1 VADVQRGAVID
12 QVGERLRRGELLDL
26 APEVMLGSRF
36 DEEVM
41 WSWDGA
47 RSIAAGDLRDL
58 LRGRLVTDPDPRG
71 LRLRA
76 VRIRGRLDLDNLTTT
91 IKLTLLDCL
100 LDEGIT
106 AGAAHLPGLS
116 LQRCLLIH
124 SSEPALH
131 ADELRT
137 DARISLRGSIIVTST
152 AEGAVRMLGAQIGGA
167 MDCSGTTIMNRSGPA
182 LHGEHLQ
189 VAGNVLLREGFSAD
203 GTGELGTVRLAEA
216 RIDGHLDCSGATIR
230 NPCGP
235 AIRAG
240 GALRVGGRVFL
251 REGFTAEGLGELGT
265 VRLTGAHI
273 GGHLNCSGAIITNS
287 AGPALHGE
295 QLHVAGNVF
304 LGKGFTAD
312 GTGRLGAVRVTGA
325 RIEGN
330 LNCSDATITNPSGPA
345 IRAGGAFQ
353 VVGRVFLHRVIAHG
367 AGEWGTVWMGG
378 ASIGGQLDCSGATI
392 TNPSGPA
399 LRADFFQAA
408 GLFLREGFTADGAGE
423 LGTVRLIGARVT
435 VHLDCSDAVV
445 TSRSDPQHRWIL
457 DGLSYAGLPL
467 DPLGQ
472 GSAGWLEL
480 LRTATPAYAA
490 QPYQQLASAYRSAG
504 HDRDA
509 RKILIAQR
517 KDQLDRKALDGRG
530 ERWWA
535 KTTGLTLGYGYQPWR
550 ALLILLGVVVASVV
564 LAITLGAHGALTHP
578 LDPKN
583 PAAATP
589 SCPITERIDV
599 GLKISAPFLDTPTP
613 DRCIT
618 TNTATGIALNYSI
631 RGLQLLTGALAAL
644 FVAGFTGIVR
654 KT

>member
-1 VADVQRGAVID
+1 
-12 QVGERLRRGELLDL
+12 
-26 APEVMLGSRF
+26 
-36 DEEVM
+36 
-41 WSWDGA
+41 
-47 RSIAAGDLRDL
+47 
-58 LRGRLVTDPDPRG
+58 
-71 LRLRA
+71 
-76 VRIRGRLDLDNLTTT
+76 
-91 IKLTLLDCL
+91 
-100 LDEGIT
+100 
-106 AGAAHLPGLS
+106 
-116 LQRCLLIH
+116 
-124 SSEPALH
+124 
-131 ADELRT
+131 
-137 DARISLRGSIIVTST
+137 
-152 AEGAVRMLGAQIGGA
+152 
-167 MDCSGTTIMNRSGPA
+167 
-182 LHGEHLQ
+182 
-189 VAGNVLLREGFSAD
+189 
-203 GTGELGTVRLAEA
+203 
-216 RIDGHLDCSGATIR
+216 
-230 NPCGP
+230 
-235 AIRAG
+235 
-240 GALRVGGRVFL
+240 
-251 REGFTAEGLGELGT
+251 
-265 VRLTGAHI
+265 
-273 GGHLNCSGAIITNS
+273 
-287 AGPALHGE
+287 
-295 QLHVAGNVF
+295 
-304 LGKGFTAD
+304 
-312 GTGRLGAVRVTGA
+312 
-325 RIEGN
+325 
-330 LNCSDATITNPSGPA
+330 
-345 IRAGGAFQ
+345 
-353 VVGRVFLHRVIAHG
+353 
-367 AGEWGTVWMGG
+367 MGG

-631 RGLQLLTGALAAL
+631 RCLQLLTGALAAL